1 MAQSYNLT
9 VKPANNVIT
18 IARDPGA
25 RIALIV
31 IKQKKQPQVCTQLFY
46 NCCSDFYQS
55 SMRMTDHLHERD
67 LKSIILHFRIA
78 SGCPLHHQ

>member
-31 IKQKKQPQVCTQLFY
+31 IKQKNSRKFVRSCFIIVAQIFT
-46 NCCSDFYQS
+46 N
-55 SMRMTDHLHERD
+55 HLCE
-67 LKSIILHFRIA
+67 
-78 SGCPLHHQ
+78 